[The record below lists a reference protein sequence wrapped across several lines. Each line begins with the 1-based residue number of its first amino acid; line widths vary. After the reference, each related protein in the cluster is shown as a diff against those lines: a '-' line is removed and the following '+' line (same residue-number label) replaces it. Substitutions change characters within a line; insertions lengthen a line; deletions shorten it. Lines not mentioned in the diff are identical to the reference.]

1 MSELEEIPDY
11 FKKQIKSKYK
21 GAGFGNYTKS
31 NLSEIFADIDE
42 RLRDIEHK
50 VNANSKKIIS
60 TRAQQ
65 MLILHHL
72 GFLGKLTEFNISN
85 KKKAKLLS
93 VLLNASPSNIEGD
106 LSDIFHPKSKLKKS
120 ENYKVLK
127 AAFNQSGIKEIEQEC
142 QAILE
147 GLEKLENK

>member
-1 MSELEEIPDY
+1 MSDFEETPKYLEKY
-11 FKKQIKSKYK
+11 IKSKYK
-21 GAGFGNYTKS
+21 GRGLGNFTKTDFT
-31 NLSEIFADIDE
+31 EIFADIDE
-42 RLRDIEHK
+42 RLKDIEHK

-65 MLILHHL
+65 MLLLHHL
-72 GFLGKLTEFNISN
+72 GFLEKLNDFDLSN

-106 LSDIFHPKSKLKKS
+106 LSDILNPKSKLKKS
-120 ENYKVLK
+120 DNYQVLIETFK
-127 AAFNQSGIKEIEQEC
+127 RSGIKELEEEC

-147 GLEKLENK
+147 AIEKSKRK